1 MDLLINIDVPCLARG
16 IEFYEN
22 AFGLTVTRRLGA
34 EAAELSG
41 WPARL
46 YLLEKQAGSVGAD
59 NRTRHSDR
67 HWTPLHLDVV
77 VDDIQMALTRAVAAG
92 ARAETEVRLAP
103 WGKHVVLADPF
114 GHGLCLIEFVGR
126 GYDEIAQPAR

>member
-46 YLLEKQAGSVGAD
+46 YLLEKQAGSVRAD
-59 NRTRHSDR
+59 NRTRQYHP
-67 HWTPLHLDVV
+67 HWTPLPLHAA
-77 VDDIQMALTRAVAAG
+77 VDAIHMAVTPSVAAG
-92 ARAETEVRLAP
+92 PRAAPEVRLSP
-103 WGKHVVLADPF
+103 
-114 GHGLCLIEFVGR
+114 
-126 GYDEIAQPAR
+126 

>member
-59 NRTRHSDR
+59 NRTRPYDR
-67 HWTPLHLDVV
+67 HWNPLHLHLVV
-77 VDDIQMALTRAVAAG
+77 QYIQDAVTPAVAGVAP
-92 ARAETEVRLAP
+92 AETEGPIGPLGP
-103 WGKHVVLADPF
+103 TS
-114 GHGLCLIEFVGR
+114 
-126 GYDEIAQPAR
+126 PARPTP

>member
-46 YLLEKQAGSVGAD
+46 YLLEKQAGSVGQK
-59 NRTRHSDR
+59 T
-67 HWTPLHLDVV
+67 
-77 VDDIQMALTRAVAAG
+77 
-92 ARAETEVRLAP
+92 ARAITIDIGPRSTST
-103 WGKHVVLADPF
+103 WWST
-114 GHGLCLIEFVGR
+114 ISR
-126 GYDEIAQPAR
+126 WR

>member
-46 YLLEKQAGSVGAD
+46 YLLEQAGSVGAD
-59 NRTRHSDR
+59 NRTRH
-67 HWTPLHLDVV
+67 TI
-77 VDDIQMALTRAVAAG
+77 DIGPRSTSTWWSTISRW
-92 ARAETEVRLAP
+92 R
-103 WGKHVVLADPF
+103 
-114 GHGLCLIEFVGR
+114 
-126 GYDEIAQPAR
+126 